1 MTPIV
6 LINQRVRA
14 REGFSSERAHERY
27 LAIFKQ
33 FSDVKEGRPAPLN
46 ELEARVA

>member
-14 REGFSSERAHERY
+14 REGFSSERAPERC
-27 LAIFKQ
+27 LVMFKQ
-33 FSDVKEGRPAPLN
+33 FSDVQEDRPAPLN
-46 ELEARVA
+46 ELETRVA